1 MKKLMKSFLA
11 LLLTLFCL
19 SASAQFTVSGGVYYH
34 NNPNKPLAN
43 IQIDLKDGSG
53 NILQT
58 TFTNQSGQYSFA
70 NVPAGTYTLSA
81 STNLPS
87 GGVTLQDAVLI
98 LMNVLGLYNLTPI
111 QQLAADVDGNGV
123 INMNDYFTV
132 VFGWFLYGYP
142 FPSGDW
148 VFTDATV
155 VAGLK
160 DGNNMGGTSSAD
172 VNGSFVPNYTK
183 AELVMA
189 SEVVETREAS
199 ENEFIEI
206 PVYPGQSVDASA
218 FALYF
223 EYPADLFR
231 IDAVESRL
239 ENFRYTTENGLLKV
253 VWAQTTPATQALQPG
268 VPLFTVKGMTL
279 PGFRSMG
286 DLTFSPITGSHVV
299 DADGNIP
306 GDFKL
311 GIPRVEFKES
321 PNQIVSLYPNPVNEN
336 TLLMLNLSEDS
347 RVRMNIFN
355 SEGRLISTPVNHTL
369 PAGIHTLSPEL
380 GKLARGTYHYTIT
393 LESNQIQ
400 TIKGA
405 FIR

>member
-123 INMNDYFTV
+123 VNMNDYLTV
-132 VFGWFLYGYP
+132 VYGWFLYGYP
-142 FPSGDW
+142 FPTGTW
-148 VFTDATV
+148 VFNDATV

-160 DGNNMGGTSSAD
+160 DGNNMGGSSAAD
-172 VNGSFVPNYTK
+172 VNGSYVPNYTK

-189 SEVVETREAS
+189 AEVVETREAS

-223 EYPADLFR
+223 EYPADYIR
-231 IDAVESRL
+231 IDAVESRH
-239 ENFRYTTENGLLKV
+239 ENLRYTTEDGMLKV
-253 VWAQTTPATQALQPG
+253 VWAQTTPTAQALRPG
-268 VPLFTVKGMTL
+268 VPLFTVKAMTL
-279 PGFRSMG
+279 PGFRFLG
-286 DLTFSPITGSHVV
+286 NLTFNPVAGSHVV
-299 DADGNIP
+299 DVDGNVP

-321 PNQIVSLYPNPVNEN
+321 SNQIVSLYPNPVNEN
-336 TLLMLNLSEDS
+336 TRLMLNLPEDS
-347 RVRMNIFN
+347 RVRMEIYNN
-355 SEGRLISTPVNHTL
+355 EGRLISTPVNQTL
-369 PAGIHTLSPEL
+369 AAGIHTLTPEL
-380 GKLARGTYHYTIT
+380 GKLARGTYYYTIT
-393 LESNQIQ
+393 LESNHLQ
-400 TIKGA
+400 TIKGT
-405 FIR
+405 FMK